1 MSTFYRRRRGKKGK
15 RVRFKRF
22 QKLSETEAI
31 NLLKIFKSDRAESF
45 GTVPSQTENIGPI
58 MKQSDWLILVIC
70 SLN

>member
-31 NLLKIFKSDRAESF
+31 NLLKIVKSDRAGSF
-45 GTVPSQTENIGPI
+45 GTVPGSTDNIGPV
-58 MKQSDWLILVIC
+58 MEKSD
-70 SLN
+70 